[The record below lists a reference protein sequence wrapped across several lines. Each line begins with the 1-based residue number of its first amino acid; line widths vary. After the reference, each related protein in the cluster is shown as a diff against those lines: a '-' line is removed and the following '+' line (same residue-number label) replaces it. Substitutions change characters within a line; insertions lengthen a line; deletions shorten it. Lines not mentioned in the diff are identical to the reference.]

1 MFKRYDMQFYDYFE
15 ILQLINKPDFQKKK
29 DQKPEGHFRLI

>member
-1 MFKRYDMQFYDYFE
+1 MLKRYDMQFYDYFE
-15 ILQLINKPDFQKKK
+15 ILQLINKPDFQKK